1 MSSTLNSFSAEMNL
15 RGVMAMPPSKV
26 KFARMDLPRYA
37 RTLHSALAL
46 SRSRFCES
54 GRQACLVVQKEFI
67 DYLAALPRD
76 LERNMY
82 DAIPADVITYLQGDW
97 VPSHGR
103 TYLPSGEVV
112 PSFSYLKNCL
122 SYLRRLFDEAMR
134 EGVWN
139 PQDLSG
145 NPCDSTSVKFYRA
158 GFERKLWRAGVEAIA
173 AAVLTEE
180 QFKLLCDYLLG
191 QLDGAISSEASPMAI
206 ALIYRDLMLICFLWQ
221 IGQRGGEGARLR
233 INDLDRTEGASGVC
247 PNGLKTVQRKDHGVF
262 IPLKKADDEKY
273 CFLKL
278 LDPYIAVLGRAGVN
292 ISGNFFLFPMANARH
307 TGFEDDPLTGPAA
320 YNRLRVHLEG
330 SGVDQGQSL
339 HSFKRAKLQG
349 LKRKGAPLGEI
360 LAQGTHTN
368 ERTSR
373 AYTNETRPT
382 RKAGERVAKKAI
394 TARAI

>member
-1 MSSTLNSFSAEMNL
+1 MSSTLINFSADLNL
-15 RGVMAMPPSKV
+15 RGVMAMPTSKV
-26 KFARMDLPRYA
+26 KYAPMDLPRYA
-37 RTLHSALAL
+37 KTLHSALAL
-46 SRSRFCES
+46 GRSRFCE
-54 GRQACLVVQKEFI
+54 GGKQACLVIQKEFI
-67 DYLAALPRD
+67 DYLAALPPG
-76 LERNMY
+76 LERSVY
-82 DAIPADVITYLQGDW
+82 DVTPADIVIYMQGHW
-97 VPSHGR
+97 VPNHGR
-103 TYLPSGEVV
+103 TYLPNGEIV
-112 PSFSYLKNCL
+112 PSFSYFKNCL
-122 SYLRRLFDEAMR
+122 SFLRRLFDDAMR

-145 NPCDSTSVKFYRA
+145 NPGDSGTVKAYRS

-180 QFKLLCDYLLG
+180 QFQLLCDYLIG
-191 QLDGAISSEASPMAI
+191 ELDSAISSGASPMAI
-206 ALIYRDLMLICFLWQ
+206 ALIFRDLMLITFLWQ

-247 PNGLKTVQRKDHGVF
+247 PNGLKTRQRQDHGVF
-262 IPLKKADDEKY
+262 IPLKKADNEKY

-278 LDPYIAVLGRAGVN
+278 LDPYIAVLARAGVN
-292 ISGNFFLFPMANARH
+292 VSGNFYLFPMANVRR

-320 YNRLRVHLEG
+320 YNRLRVHLEA

-349 LKRKGAPLGEI
+349 LKRKGVPLGEI
-360 LAQGTHTN
+360 LVQGTHAS

-382 RKAGERVAKKAI
+382 RKAGQRVAKRAR
-394 TARAI
+394 TARSI

>member
-1 MSSTLNSFSAEMNL
+1 MSSTLISFSADLNL
-15 RGVMAMPPSKV
+15 RGVMAMPPSKT
-26 KFARMDLPRYA
+26 KFAPMDLPRYA
-37 RTLHSALAL
+37 KTLHAALAL
-46 SRSRFCES
+46 GRSRFCES
-54 GRQACLVVQKEFI
+54 GKQACLVIQKEFI
-67 DYLAALPRD
+67 DYLAALPRG
-76 LERNMY
+76 LERSVY
-82 DAIPADVITYLQGDW
+82 DAIPADIVIYMQGHW
-97 VPSHGR
+97 VPNHDH
-103 TYLPSGEVV
+103 TYLPSGEMV

-122 SYLRRLFDEAMR
+122 SYLRRLFDDAMR

-145 NPCDSTSVKFYRA
+145 NPLDSSSVKSYRS

-191 QLDGAISSEASPMAI
+191 ELDGAINTGASPMAI
-206 ALIYRDLMLICFLWQ
+206 AIIYRDLMLICFLWQ

-247 PNGLKTVQRKDHGVF
+247 PNGLKTMQRQDHGVF

-292 ISGNFFLFPMANARH
+292 ISGNFFIFPMANARR

-320 YNRLRVHLEG
+320 YNRLRVHLEA

-360 LAQGTHTN
+360 LAQGTHTS

-382 RKAGERVAKKAI
+382 RKAGQRVAKRARS
-394 TARAI
+394 ARAI